1 MVDLA
6 TLTGACSRALGPF
19 YSGLFTEHD
28 EIKQRLIEAADISG
42 DKLWQLP
49 MGDDYKKAIT
59 STVADICNI
68 GSSKIAAGASTAAH
82 FLQNFV
88 DDTVWSHIDIAA
100 TAFDVPNIS
109 YYRPG
114 GTGAG
119 VRLLVP
125 LAMNW

>member
-1 MVDLA
+1 M
-6 TLTGACSRALGPF
+6 
-19 YSGLFTEHD
+19 
-28 EIKQRLIEAADISG
+28 EAADVSG
-42 DKLWQLP
+42 DRVWQLP

-68 GSSKIAAGASTAAH
+68 GSSSIPAGASTAAQ
-82 FLQNFV
+82 FLQYFV
-88 DDTVWSHIDIAA
+88 DDTVWAHLDIAG

-119 VRLLVP
+119 VRLLIA

>member
-1 MVDLA
+1 M
-6 TLTGACSRALGPF
+6 
-19 YSGLFTEHD
+19 
-28 EIKQRLIEAADISG
+28 EASDISG
-42 DKLWQLP
+42 DQLWQLP

-68 GSSKIAAGASTAAH
+68 GNSKISAGASTAAH
-82 FLQNFV
+82 FLQHFV
-88 DDTVWSHIDIAA
+88 GDTMWAHLDIAG

-119 VRLLVP
+119 VRLLVE
-125 LAMNW
+125 LAMKW